1 MLGRKYFAALFV
13 VCLFFAVALAVHAQG
28 ANSGTISGTV
38 KDPSGAAVPNAIVE
52 IQYVVSGFD
61 RTAKTDNQGG
71 FSFFKR
77 SV

>member
-1 MLGRKYFAALFV
+1 MLGRKYFAALLV
-13 VCLFFAVALAVHAQG
+13 VCSFFAVALAVHAQG
-28 ANSGTISGTV
+28 ANSGTISGVV

-61 RTAKTDNQGG
+61 RECENRQPGRIH
-71 FSFFKR
+71 FFKR